1 MTDQNPNSY
10 QPQDQ
15 QPSYG
20 APQQPYQGQNQQ
32 YQPYNGGAPAGPKTN
47 VLAIVSLIA
56 SLSGFILLI
65 TPIVGIITC
74 HIALNQIKRT
84 GENGRGLALA
94 GTIVGYVLTALV
106 ILGTIL
112 FIAFFS
118 WIISEGVMYDG
129 TYSGY

>member
-32 YQPYNGGAPAGPKTN
+32 YQPYNGAPAGPKTN

-65 TPIVGIITC
+65 TPIVGIITG

>member
-1 MTDQNPNSY
+1 MTDQNQNPY

-32 YQPYNGGAPAGPKTN
+32 YQPYNGAPAGPKTN

-65 TPIVGIITC
+65 TPIVGIITG

-106 ILGTIL
+106 VLGTIL

-118 WIISEGVMYDG
+118 WIISEGVSYDG
-129 TYSGY
+129 SYYGS